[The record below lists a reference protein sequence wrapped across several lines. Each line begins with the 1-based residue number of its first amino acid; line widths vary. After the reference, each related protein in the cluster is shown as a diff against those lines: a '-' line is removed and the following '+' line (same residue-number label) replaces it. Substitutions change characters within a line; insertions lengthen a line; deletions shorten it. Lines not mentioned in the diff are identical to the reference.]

1 MPFPPSAEPS
11 AAFRFARNALDRRA
25 ELRDDAATIEAA
37 WAAASARVFVLD
49 GGRAIVRRGED
60 GGTSAAHD
68 AATAT
73 ALAGGATTRL
83 FLGTAD
89 DVAWFA
95 LAANDFEER
104 EDAPFHAVDLRS
116 LAIEGSLPED
126 HYGALATARG
136 LLHWHDGHRFCA
148 RCGAASQ
155 IVSAGWKRV
164 CPGCGAE
171 HFPRTDPVVIM
182 TIERNGRCLLGR
194 SPHFREGMWSCLAG
208 FMEPGETIEAAVR
221 REAREEVGVR
231 IGRVTYFAS
240 EPWPFP
246 GSLMIGA
253 RAEALD
259 DELIVDPVEIAAARW
274 FDRDEVRQ
282 LLDGGHPQ
290 GLHAPPPIAIAHHL
304 LRRFVD
310 GA

>member
-1 MPFPPSAEPS
+1 MPLPPSAEPS
-11 AAFRFARNALDRRA
+11 TAFRFARNALDRRA
-25 ELRDDAATIEAA
+25 ELRDDAAAIEAA
-37 WAAASARVFVLD
+37 WRGPGTRVFVLD
-49 GGRAIVRRGED
+49 GGRAIVRRDAD
-60 GGTSAAHD
+60 GGTIAAHD
-68 AATAT
+68 TETAA
-73 ALAGGATTRL
+73 ALAGAAAPRL
-83 FLGTAD
+83 FLGTAEG
-89 DVAWFA
+89 VAWFA
-95 LAANDFEER
+95 LAASGIEDR
-104 EDAPFHAVDLRS
+104 EDALFRPLDLRA
-116 LAIEGSLPED
+116 LAIEGSLPAD

-148 RCGAASQ
+148 RCGAAST

-164 CPGCGAE
+164 CEACDAE

-194 SPHFREGMWSCLAG
+194 SHHFRADMWSCLAG
-208 FMEPGETIEAAVR
+208 FVEPGETIEAAVR
-221 REAREEVGVR
+221 REALEEVGLR

-253 RAEALD
+253 RAEALG
-259 DELIVDPVEIAAARW
+259 DELTIDAVELAAARW
-274 FDRDEVRQ
+274 FDRDEARL

-290 GLHAPPPIAIAHHL
+290 GLWAPPPIAIAHHL

-310 GA
+310 EA